1 MYSWAIWRSIAP
13 PTRSS
18 THRLTTARLV
28 FAWLL
33 TLGLSGNAV
42 AATFDDAQRAYTEA
56 NASKD
61 SKHPGYATAHKIWS
75 MLAAQ
80 GDNPSVYHLGVFH
93 LYGLGGAAFDQIQ
106 GFKLIRQA
114 AEGGYPKAQAY
125 VGLMYENGQGMFT
138 TRDVG
143 QAAKWYAKASQS
155 GHCYSVRRMA
165 KALENGELTLSA
177 DPDAAK
183 DLRTRYES
191 CFETKVKPAS

>member
-13 PTRSS
+13 LTRLS
-18 THRLTTARLV
+18 THPLTTASLV
-28 FAWLL
+28 FTLLL
-33 TLGLSGNAV
+33 TLGLSGSAV
-42 AATFDDAQRAYTEA
+42 AATFADAQRAYKEA

-61 SKHPGYATAHKIWS
+61 SKHPGYATAHEIWS
-75 MLAAQ
+75 TLAAE
-80 GDNPSVYHLGVFH
+80 GDNPSIYHLGVFH
-93 LYGLGGAAFDQIQ
+93 LYGLGGAEFDQIQ

-114 AEGGYPKAQAY
+114 AEAGYPKAQAY

-143 QAAKWYAKASQS
+143 LAAKWYEKASQS

-183 DLRTRYES
+183 DLLTRYAR
-191 CFETKVKPAS
+191 CFETKAKPAS